1 MATSDTEPEV
11 VLIEEEELLDGLLQ
25 LTNNNM
31 DIAKALF
38 ARIIKKHDWELKKT
52 LQEMKDNIGSEIRKA
67 RRQVQYRANDNLLKF
82 LKRLQPT
89 FLRPRSVAVHH
100 IVAWTDWRA
109 EVALKILLKWSID
122 PHDVP
127 NLIYLPRFVRHVP
140 HSAMPKAYAHSL
152 VHTDIGHQNVVY
164 LLRRADAA
172 PGATRAD
179 IVKALQDIG
188 QDLQEGI
195 FPLYERLNQEA

>member
-31 DIAKALF
+31 GIAKALF

-67 RRQVQYRANDNLLKF
+67 RRQVQYKANDNLLKF
-82 LKRLQPT
+82 LKS
-89 FLRPRSVAVHH
+89 LRPRNMAAHH
-100 IVAWTDWRA
+100 IVAWTDPVAARA
-109 EVALKILLKWSID
+109 LEILLKWSID

-127 NLIYLPRFVRHVP
+127 NLIFLPRFVRHVP

-152 VHTDIGHQNVVY
+152 VHTDIGHQNVEY
-164 LLRRADAA
+164 MLRKADAVS
-172 PGATRAD
+172 GATKED
-179 IVKALQDIG
+179 IEEALRDIG
-188 QDLQEGI
+188 LSLHAGT
-195 FPLYERLNQEA
+195 FPLYERIEEA

>member
-1 MATSDTEPEV
+1 MASSDSKPDV
-11 VLIEEEELLDGLLQ
+11 VLVEEEELLDGLLQ

-31 DIAKALF
+31 GIAKVLF
-38 ARIIKKHDWELKKT
+38 ARIIQKHDWELKKT
-52 LQEMKDNIGSEIRKA
+52 LQEMKDNIGPEIRKA
-67 RRQVQYRANDNLLKF
+67 RREVQYQASENLLAF
-82 LKRLQPT
+82 LES
-89 FLRPRSVAVHH
+89 LRPDDVAVHH
-100 IVAWTDWRA
+100 LVAWSDPRA
-109 EVALKILLKWSID
+109 ARALEILLKWGID

-127 NLIYLPRFVRHVP
+127 NLIYLPRFVRHTP
-140 HSAMPKAYAHSL
+140 HSAMPQAYAHSK
-152 VHTDIGHQNVVY
+152 VHTKIGHENVAY